1 MVAESP
7 EAINPVV
14 KRGTMAVL
22 PTGPPMTDITH
33 RTIQTNNVNLHI
45 AEAGSSDAPLVV
57 LCHGF
62 PESWYSWRHQIPALA
77 EAGFHVVAPDQRGYG
92 DSDAPEDIG
101 AYSIL
106 MLVGDM
112 VGLVHAL
119 GAEQAVIVGHDWG
132 SPVAWTSA
140 QMRPD
145 LFRAVASLSVPF
157 SERGPWPPIHGLRN
171 YFGDRFFYQIYF
183 QTPGVAEHELQHD
196 IPVTVRKMLYGA
208 SGAIERSGGSFGAEG
223 APPASSYM
231 LERMPDPGDDL
242 PDWVTAEDVDVYVQ
256 AFTKSGFRG
265 GLNWYRNIDSNW
277 AMTAAFQGKKI
288 EQPALFVAGDRDV
301 VPFNDEAEKRMREAV
316 PNLKDVVVLPGIGHW
331 TQQEAPEAVNEALL
345 GFLTAL

>member
-1 MVAESP
+1 
-7 EAINPVV
+7 
-14 KRGTMAVL
+14 
-22 PTGPPMTDITH
+22 MTDINH
-33 RTIQTNNVNLHI
+33 RTIQTNHINLHI
-45 AEAGSSDAPLVV
+45 AEAGDGPLVV

-92 DSDAPEDIG
+92 TSDAPEEIG
-101 AYSIL
+101 AYSIMQL
-106 MLVGDM
+106 TGDI

-119 GAEQAVIVGHDWG
+119 GEDQAVVVGHDWG
-132 SPVAWTSA
+132 SPVAWALA

-145 LFRAVASLSVPF
+145 MFRAVASLSVPF
-157 SERGPWPPIHGLRN
+157 TGRGAWPPIHGMRQ

-196 IPVTVRKMLYGA
+196 IPVTMRKMLYGA
-208 SGAIERSGGSFGAEG
+208 SGAIERSGGSFGVEG

-242 PDWVTAEDVDVYVQ
+242 PAWLTAADVDVYVE
-256 AFTKSGFRG
+256 AFTQSGFRG

-277 AMTAAFQGKKI
+277 ALTAAFHGMKI

-301 VPFNDEAEKRMREAV
+301 VPFSDQTEQAMREV
-316 PNLKDVVVLPGIGHW
+316 VTDLRNVVVLPGVGHW
-331 TQQEAPEAVNEALL
+331 TQQEAPDAVNDALL
-345 GFLTAL
+345 GFLKTL

>member
-1 MVAESP
+1 MP
-7 EAINPVV
+7 
-14 KRGTMAVL
+14 
-22 PTGPPMTDITH
+22 DIAH
-33 RTIQTNNVNLHI
+33 RTIETNNVKLHV
-45 AEAGSSDAPLVV
+45 AEAGEGPLVV

-62 PESWYSWRHQIPALA
+62 PESWYSWRHQIPVLA

-92 DSDAPEDIG
+92 DSDAPEDPA

-106 MLVGDM
+106 HLTGDI

-119 GAEQAVIVGHDWG
+119 GEEQAVVVGHDWG
-132 SPVAWTSA
+132 SPVAWTLA

-145 LFRAVASLSVPF
+145 MFRAVASLSVPF
-157 SERGPWPPIHGLRN
+157 TGRGAWPPIHGMRQ

-196 IPVTVRKMLYGA
+196 IPATMRKMLYGA

-242 PDWVTAEDVDVYVQ
+242 PDWLTAEDVNAYVES
-256 AFTKSGFRG
+256 FTKSGFRG
-265 GLNWYRNIDSNW
+265 GLNWYRNIDHNW
-277 AMTAAFQGKKI
+277 VLTAAFAGKKI

-301 VPFNDEAEKRMREAV
+301 VPFSAEAEQRMREAV
-316 PNLKDVVVLPGIGHW
+316 TDLRGVEVLPGIGHW
-331 TQQEAPEAVNEALL
+331 TQQEAPEAVNQALL
-345 GFLTAL
+345 AFLKSL

>member
-1 MVAESP
+1 MT
-7 EAINPVV
+7 AIN
-14 KRGTMAVL
+14 
-22 PTGPPMTDITH
+22 H
-33 RTIQTNNVNLHI
+33 RTIEVNNINLHI
-45 AEAGSSDAPLVV
+45 AEAGDGPLVV

-77 EAGFHVVAPDQRGYG
+77 DAGFRVVAPDQRGYG
-92 DSDAPEDIG
+92 TSDAPEDIA

-106 MLVGDM
+106 HLTGDI
-112 VGLVHAL
+112 VALVHAL
-119 GAEQAVIVGHDWG
+119 GEEQAVVVGHDWG
-132 SPVAWTSA
+132 SPVAWSLA

-145 LFRAVASLSVPF
+145 MFRAVASLSVPF
-157 SERGPWPPIHGLRN
+157 TGRGAWPPIHGMRQ
-171 YFGDRFFYQIYF
+171 YFGERFFYQIYF

-196 IPVTVRKMLYGA
+196 IPVTMRKMLYGA

-242 PDWVTAEDVDVYVQ
+242 PAWLTAEDVDTYVE

-265 GLNWYRNIDSNW
+265 GLNWYRNIDHNW
-277 AMTAAFQGKKI
+277 VLTAAFDGKKI

-301 VPFNDEAEKRMREAV
+301 VPFSDEAEQRMRAV
-316 PNLKDVVVLPGIGHW
+316 VADLRDVVVLPGVGHW
-331 TQQEAPEAVNEALL
+331 TQQEAPDAVNEALL
-345 GFLTAL
+345 GFLQGL

>member
-1 MVAESP
+1 
-7 EAINPVV
+7 
-14 KRGTMAVL
+14 
-22 PTGPPMTDITH
+22 MTDINH
-33 RTIQTNNVNLHI
+33 RTVETNHINLHI
-45 AEAGSSDAPLVV
+45 AEAGDGPLVV

-77 EAGFHVVAPDQRGYG
+77 GAGFRVVAPDQRGYG
-92 DSDAPEDIG
+92 TSDAPEEIS

-106 MLVGDM
+106 QLTADI

-119 GAEQAVIVGHDWG
+119 GETEAVVVGHDWG
-132 SPVAWTSA
+132 SPVAWSLA
-140 QMRPD
+140 KMRPD
-145 LFRAVASLSVPF
+145 MFRAVASLSVPF
-157 SERGPWPPIHGLRN
+157 TGRGPWPPIRGMRE
-171 YFGDRFFYQIYF
+171 YFGDKFFYQIYF

-196 IPVTVRKMLYGA
+196 IPVTMRKILYGA
-208 SGAIERSGGSFGAEG
+208 SGAIERSGGAFGAEG

-242 PDWVTAEDVDVYVQ
+242 PAWLTAEDVDAYVQ

-265 GLNWYRNIDSNW
+265 GLNWYRNIDANW
-277 AMTAAFQGKKI
+277 ALTAAFDRKKI

-301 VPFNDEAEKRMREAV
+301 VPFSDGAEQAMREV
-316 PNLKDVVVLPGIGHW
+316 VTDLRDVVVLPGIGHW

-345 GFLTAL
+345 GFLKAL

>member
-1 MVAESP
+1 
-7 EAINPVV
+7 
-14 KRGTMAVL
+14 MA
-22 PTGPPMTDITH
+22 DISH
-33 RTIQTNNVNLHI
+33 RSIETNNVNLHI
-45 AEAGSSDAPLVV
+45 AEAGEGPLVV

-62 PESWYSWRHQIPALA
+62 PESWYSWRHQIPVLA
-77 EAGFHVVAPDQRGYG
+77 DAGFHVVAPDQRGYG

-106 MLVGDM
+106 QLTGDI

-119 GAEQAVIVGHDWG
+119 GEEQAVVVGHDWG
-132 SPVAWTSA
+132 SPVAWALA

-145 LFRAVASLSVPF
+145 MFRAVVSLSVPF
-157 SERGPWPPIHGLRN
+157 TGRGAWPPIVGMRQ
-171 YFGDRFFYQIYF
+171 YFGNRFFYQIYF

-196 IPVTVRKMLYGA
+196 IGMTMRKMLYGA

-242 PDWVTAEDVDVYVQ
+242 PSWLSAEDVDAYVQ
-256 AFTKSGFRG
+256 SFTKSGFRG
-265 GLNWYRNIDSNW
+265 GLNWYRNIDANW
-277 AMTAAFQGKKI
+277 ALTAAFQGKKI
-288 EQPALFVAGDRDV
+288 EQPALFGAGDRDV
-301 VPFNDEAEKRMREAV
+301 VPFNPEAEQRMREAV
-316 PNLKDVVVLPGIGHW
+316 PNLRDVVVLPGVGHW

-345 GFLTAL
+345 GFLASL